1 MFDMNY
7 TERHSEVVKIGW
19 IEYEVETDSSMIN
32 SEIIET
38 RIFIDSTLIERKSFN
53 INKYSKSDN
62 DSLISDIKTMLKKHT
77 PRDKIMHFMQ
87 NGVAHSLGVTYK
99 KSAGTIRLQTTYYY
113 DYKEIYHSFFSYN
126 PMDFNESMVELE
138 NRVLK
143 TLESIR
149 LNNIREPY
157 QYYEIYNING
167 FGFEIG
173 LRLDRLDNGDY
184 DAVHFLDGV
193 NIGNSIIKTSL
204 IYGIEKIMDGIKRQL
219 VPMCPADVDTVFNVG
234 DNVKVKVEVEFVK
247 EAGMT
252 PVRIRASLDN
262 MVYNVSVTS
271 HFNYFDPDKMNKAR
285 KDMLDDIKG
294 FLDTFPKS
302 TKDICEVR
310 KCNYLIGKDVSK
322 KAGSNKFKMQM
333 KLDNKNYGEPMEF
346 IYNDIKDIDKIDK
359 KMRNEF
365 QKLANKLRSD
375 TPNDIVSEYNKNEMD
390 FIIHAH
396 FTKKA
401 GDEDIKIEYTIE
413 NKKK

>member
-7 TERHSEVVKIGW
+7 AERHSEVVKVGW

-38 RIFIDSTLIERKSFN
+38 RIFIDSTLIKRKSFN

-62 DSLISDIKTMLKKHT
+62 DSLMSDIKTMLKKYT
-77 PRDKIMHFMQ
+77 PRDKIMYFMQ
-87 NGVAHSLGVTYK
+87 DGVAHSLEVAYK

-193 NIGNSIIKTSL
+193 TIGNSIIKTSL

-252 PVRIRASLDN
+252 PVKIRASLDN

-302 TKDICEVR
+302 TKDVCEVR
-310 KCNYLIGKDVSK
+310 NCNYLIGKDVSK

-346 IYNDIKDIDKIDK
+346 VYNDIKDIDKIDK
-359 KMRNEF
+359 KMRNES
-365 QKLANKLRSD
+365 QKLANKLRSN
-375 TPNDIVSEYNKNEMD
+375 TPNDIVSEYNKNDMD

-401 GDEDIKIEYTIE
+401 GDEDIKIEYSIE